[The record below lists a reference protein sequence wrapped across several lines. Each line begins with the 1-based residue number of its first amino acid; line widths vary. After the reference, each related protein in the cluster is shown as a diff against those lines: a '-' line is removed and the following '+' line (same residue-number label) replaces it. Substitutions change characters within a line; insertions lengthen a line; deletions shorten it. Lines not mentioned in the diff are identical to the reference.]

1 MGEKTA
7 FAGSLGFISL
17 ADILQILGSNNG
29 TGVLQMTTPYLPHPG
44 MIYFTNGNPVNAG
57 CGPLSGIDAIY
68 AMFGWSEGT
77 FEFHQEEVHTGHLI
91 KQSRMQIVLDA
102 LRMLDDGV
110 IKKVGPPSPDQSAA
124 GAGDGTKPGEKGAP
138 QVMKGPLVD
147 YSYIVS
153 EEEFRDGERILKEG
167 GHGKWIWVILEGTV
181 NVNRETANGPWTITR
196 LGEGCFIGTFNALLF
211 KEYARSAS
219 INAAGTIRLGLLDT
233 ERLSRLYT
241 SLSADFRAFLLSL
254 DARLRKITDRA
265 LELHSKQDKA
275 RALTKDLGVI
285 IEKGSPKEELFA
297 ILEGE
302 AYVVVSTRKGP
313 LPLLTL
319 GKEEVFGFLPFLD
332 VGHEPQSASVLG
344 SKNLKTKR
352 LDGQG
357 LQKEYNQLPAT
368 FRNLI
373 YNLGLGILST
383 TRTVCDLHEG
393 TRSH

>member
-1 MGEKTA
+1 MGDKRA
-7 FAGSLGFISL
+7 LAGSLGFISL
-17 ADILQILGSNNG
+17 ADIFQILGSNNG
-29 TGVLQMTTPYLPHPG
+29 TGVLQMTTQYLPHPG

-68 AMFGWSEGT
+68 AMFGWSEGK

-102 LRMLDDGV
+102 LRMMDDGV
-110 IKKVGPPSPDQSAA
+110 IKKVGPPSPDESDA

-181 NVNRETANGPWTITR
+181 NVNRETANGPWMIAR

-254 DARLRKITDRA
+254 DARLRKITDKA
-265 LELHSKQDKA
+265 LELYSKQDKTK
-275 RALTKDLGVI
+275 ALTKDMGAI
-285 IEKGSPKEELFA
+285 IEKGSPKEELFV

-302 AYVVVSTRKGP
+302 AYVVLSTRKGP

-319 GKEEVFGFLPFLD
+319 GKEEIFGFFPFLD
-332 VGHEPQSASVLG
+332 VGHEPQSASIFG

-352 LDGQG
+352 LDGQA
-357 LQKEYNQLPAT
+357 LQKEYNQLPTT

-393 TRSH
+393 TRVH